1 MNSDEFRKSID
12 HCELCGARRSLEL
25 HHIIPTSLGGPD
37 EEDNWIMLCVN
48 CHSRLTPRR
57 ILQRLGIE
65 KAKRKY
71 VATLIDICCGHL
83 IDAFGDNDGLYL
95 ELLQKQAKYFY
106 LEEGEKNGTQFG

>member
-1 MNSDEFRKSID
+1 VTSNEFRKSID

-48 CHSRLTPRR
+48 CHSRLTPRK

-71 VATLIDICCGHL
+71 TATMIDKCCGML
-83 IDAFGDNDGLYL
+83 VDAFGDDEGLYL
-95 ELLQKQAKYFY
+95 ELMQKQAKYFY
-106 LEEGEKNGTQFG
+106 EEGEKNGAQFG